1 MSLFKWFAIAAALIL
16 AAIWL
21 NGCAPHYTKV
31 GVTSEEWNR
40 DLFECQYAAQS
51 LPRTPQAA
59 SRGAYRTTVYSDPS
73 MGWGDAMASRRM
85 LDLCLKAR
93 GYTKD

>member
-1 MSLFKWFAIAAALIL
+1 MIALTRNVVLIL
-16 AAIWL
+16 LVTYLFA
-21 NGCAPHYTKV
+21 GCAQRYSRV
-31 GVTSEEWNR
+31 GVTQEEWAR
-40 DLFECQYAAQS
+40 DSYECTYAAQS

-85 LDLCLKAR
+85 LDMCLKAR
-93 GYTKD
+93 GYTRD